1 MNIISSNA
9 VVINIQCQNS
19 QYILWWCY
27 IDFVSK
33 KLNFSGKV
41 LRVETQNAFYNEV
54 IYNFFVSKKKIKT
67 PKISHFFGYTFFKPT
82 LLAGY
87 ALTLILLLSAYPPKT
102 ILCLVKLCWHIRARN
117 FSCMIRMTRKLQES
131 LKSIVVLL

>member
-54 IYNFFVSKKKIKT
+54 IYNFFVWNKPRIL
-67 PKISHFFGYTFFKPT
+67 HFFGYTFFKPT
-82 LLAGY
+82 LL
-87 ALTLILLLSAYPPKT
+87 T
-102 ILCLVKLCWHIRARN
+102 CDRANGKKMRH
-117 FSCMIRMTRKLQES
+117 
-131 LKSIVVLL
+131 